1 MCLQVLQ
8 GMPFLSLSG
17 PLDLLP
23 DDVLSLQLLL
33 QSISPTATIVGWHL
47 QHQYCYPLVVFMLE
61 LGRFQ
66 LILG

>member
-8 GMPFLSLSG
+8 GMPFLPLSV

-23 DDVLSLQLLL
+23 DDVLNLQLLL
-33 QSISPTATIVGWHL
+33 QSISPTVTIVGWHL
-47 QHQYCYPLVVFMLE
+47 QHQYCYPLEVFMLE